1 MEQHYNH
8 ETFLYFQSLYI
19 LTSVI
24 STQLYWTKLAL
35 VYPWHWSVL
44 GALVKSP
51 IEVCAYVNI
60 FPTGFDVVASEIDV
74 IAGVCIHAMQFCLS
88 SIQRIHCT
96 ASTGHIR
103 LPTFWQCC
111 TCDLANHRHWATWP
125 CWPRLVSYV
134 KMLAFV
140 SLSPNWHGY

>member
-1 MEQHYNH
+1 M
-8 ETFLYFQSLYI
+8 
-19 LTSVI
+19 
-24 STQLYWTKLAL
+24 
-35 VYPWHWSVL
+35 L

-103 LPTFWQCC
+103 LPTFWQCWQ
-111 TCDLANHRHWATWP
+111 TIDIGPLDPADHVWYR
-125 CWPRLVSYV
+125 
-134 KMLAFV
+134 M
-140 SLSPNWHGY
+140 